1 MAEFD
6 KNKKVLSVEEKPEY
20 PKSNYA
26 ITGIYFCDNS
36 VKDIASKI
44 KPSKRG
50 ELEITEVLKSYLRKD
65 KLNVELMGRGFAWL
79 DTGTHESLVDATLYI
94 KTIEDRQG
102 LKIGC
107 IEEVAYRMGYNDKS
121 KIIELAVDDAQ
132 AQITHPHLI
141 KIRIAE
147 TNRYAAVV

>member
-1 MAEFD
+1 M
-6 KNKKVLSVEEKPEY
+6 K
-20 PKSNYA
+20 KSNVEKANNLIRHARRAGEVSQFNISLRYETS
-26 ITGIYFCDNS
+26 ILL
-36 VKDIASKI
+36 KDIASKI

-50 ELEITEVLKSYLRKD
+50 ELEITEVLKFYLLQD

-107 IEEVAYRMGYNDKS
+107 IEEVAYRMGYIDKK
-121 KIIELAVDDAQ
+121 KILELAEPLKKNNYGQ
-132 AQITHPHLI
+132 YLI
-141 KIRIAE
+141 NLVK
-147 TNRYAAVV
+147 